1 MSLVLTTSS
10 NPGTA
15 TWQNATTLPG
25 TSLPLTYVPL
35 TGTPY
40 TIPDG
45 ENMIYMFETIGGNP
59 ENIVLPVVADNIG
72 RTLVIL
78 ATGFGTITVATSG
91 TDAIAPYFTGP
102 FVLDGS
108 NSPRCLTLVAISS
121 AVYPIYGSDC
131 WLIQSSF

>member
-1 MSLVLTTSS
+1 MTLVLTTSS
-10 NPGTA
+10 NPGA
-15 TWQNATTLPG
+15 AAWDNATTLPG
-25 TSLPLTYVPL
+25 TRLPLTYVPL

-45 ENMIYMFETIGGNP
+45 DNMIYMFETVGGNP
-59 ENIVLPVVADNIG
+59 ENIVVPAVADNIG

-91 TDAIAPYFTGP
+91 TDVLAPYGVP

-108 NSPRCLTLVAISS
+108 NSPRCLTLVAISTAQYPVYGTDSWLVQS
-121 AVYPIYGSDC
+121 AY
-131 WLIQSSF
+131 